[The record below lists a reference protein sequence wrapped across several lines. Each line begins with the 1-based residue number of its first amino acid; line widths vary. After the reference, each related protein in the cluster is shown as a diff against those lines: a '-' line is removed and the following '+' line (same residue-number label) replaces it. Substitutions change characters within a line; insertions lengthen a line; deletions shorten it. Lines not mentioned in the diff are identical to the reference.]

1 MQDSDTGLEASAHYC
16 TSALSFSQEGIQGR
30 APTPSSAMEAAS
42 KASRSPPCM
51 REMASPRLV
60 SGTAQTDDAVLA
72 PLGPK
77 GGEVR
82 QFLGR
87 KEEALGTNQAPGPS
101 TPHLVCG
108 VL

>member
-1 MQDSDTGLEASAHYC
+1 
-16 TSALSFSQEGIQGR
+16 
-30 APTPSSAMEAAS
+30 MEEAS
-42 KASRSPPCM
+42 KASRSPPGI

-60 SGTAQTDDAVLA
+60 PSTAETGDAVLA

-87 KEEALGTNQAPGPS
+87 KEEALGTNQVPGTS
-101 TPHLVCG
+101 TLQRLVCG